1 MMKNIR
7 RYLVP
12 LVILVVV
19 SAVVYRKM
27 HPAPVSLT
35 VYCAHDAVYSE
46 SVLRRFEKD
55 TGIPVKIKFDTEATK
70 SLGLIEQLIR
80 EKDAPRCDVFW
91 NNELLG
97 TMDLHERGL
106 LQSYKGPGH
115 ARIPAAFKDSDGYW
129 TGFGARLRVWIVNTN
144 NVDAAGLDDVLR
156 GSLDRVTVAK
166 PLYGTTLTHYS
177 LLWHLW
183 GGDKLQL
190 WHRDWRARGVVEADG
205 NSKTKNLVA
214 AGVCDFGWT
223 DTDDFFV
230 AKDEGK
236 PVTMKP
242 VTLEDGSTICIP
254 NTVAIVKGCRNVDG
268 ARKLVDYLL
277 SAESELALANS
288 PSRQVPLGTV
298 DERELTADVRALIPW
313 ASKGAALSDLG
324 RARAECLAWLKREYG
339 LK

>member
-7 RYLVP
+7 RFLIPV
-12 LVILVVV
+12 VILVVV
-19 SAVVYRKM
+19 SAMAYRRM
-27 HPAPVSLT
+27 HPGPVSLT
-35 VYCAHDAVYSE
+35 VYCSHDAVYSE
-46 SVLRRFEKD
+46 SVLRRFERE
-55 TGIPVKIKFDTEATK
+55 TGIPVRIKFDTEATK

-106 LQSYKGPGH
+106 LEPYKGPGH
-115 ARIPAAFKDSDGYW
+115 ARIPAAFKDADGYW

-144 NVDAAGLDDVLR
+144 NVDAAGLEDALR
-156 GSLDRVTVAK
+156 GSLERVTVAK

-183 GGDKLQL
+183 GGDKLQQ
-190 WHRDWRARGVVEADG
+190 WHRDWRARGVKEADG
-205 NSKTKNLVA
+205 NGKTKNLVA

-230 AKDEGK
+230 AKDERK

-242 VTLEDGSTICIP
+242 VTLENGSTVCIP
-254 NTVAIVKGCRNVDG
+254 NTVSIVKGSRNIEG

-288 PSRQVPLGTV
+288 AARQVPLGPV
-298 DERELTADVRALIPW
+298 DEAQLHDDVRALIPW
-313 ASKGAALSDLG
+313 AAKGADLSG
-324 RARAECLAWLKREYG
+324 VGAARAECLAWLKREYG